1 MEIQK
6 LEFCRFGMAIS
17 VGGKNIL
24 SAGCKDYE
32 ILKNGM
38 EFCIISKRNPAHKTF
53 VGLTN
58 VPEWRIEP
66 DESKSNPSTESKSSK
81 ANTKRVSI

>member
-17 VGGKNIL
+17 VGGKNIM
-24 SAGCKDYE
+24 SAGQKDYD
-32 ILKNGM
+32 IFKNGM

-58 VPEWRIEP
+58 VPEWRI
-66 DESKSNPSTESKSSK
+66 DDGSNDAVAPKSK
-81 ANTKRVSI
+81 ASKTNTK

>member
-1 MEIQK
+1 MELQK

-17 VGGKNIL
+17 VGGKNIM
-24 SAGCKDYE
+24 SAQSKDYD

-38 EFCIISKRNPAHKTF
+38 EFCIISKRNPQHRTF

-58 VPEWRIEP
+58 VPEWRIEL
-66 DESKSNPSTESKSSK
+66 DESNTNPAPKSKVGKTDP
-81 ANTKRVSI
+81 KRASI

>member
-6 LEFCRFGMAIS
+6 LEFCRFGMAVS
-17 VGGKNIL
+17 VGGKNIM
-24 SAGCKDYE
+24 SAGSKDYD

-38 EFCIISKRNPAHKTF
+38 EFCIISKRNPQHRTF

-58 VPEWRIEP
+58 VPEWRIEI
-66 DESKSNPSTESKSSK
+66 DESSTDTAQKPKTSK
-81 ANTKRVSI
+81 ADSKRASL